1 MYFSYSRF
9 WNFLI
14 CAFSKFGVRKH
25 DKDKYVCSK
34 IKFEERRIMNYRN
47 INNCTQRQFDA
58 VMKRECISVSDYY
71 DKPITYDVFF
81 RKNNRGTNPQGKVR
95 IFYSQST
102 PINIGTVFVL
112 KDIPY
117 VVISRDG
124 DEGEVY
130 YTSMAVKCDTSLTT
144 YVSGEGYITVPF
156 ITISDK
162 YTLQNGSTIS
172 LISGNAN
179 CYTGLNKYSQ
189 NIAINDTFYNYGG
202 YYKVGNFFWNN
213 GLCYIYMSREATPA
227 DSYTLTYDGETT
239 IDMSTVSTYQLSYL
253 ALNNT
258 SIVENPTLT
267 YVSSNTDVV
276 TVDDTGLVTFL
287 ASGSTTI
294 TATWV
299 DGDNTTCSTVITVTN
314 GEDNVE
320 GGDTPTVTLAITG
333 NKELKYGFSRTYKAV
348 YSDADS
354 NDVSANYTT
363 VWTVTPNGFDAS
375 EIGVEEDGNS
385 ITLLV
390 ENEDLIDSTITLSA
404 VDADGLFT
412 PASIEI
418 TIIDIF

>member
-1 MYFSYSRF
+1 
-9 WNFLI
+9 
-14 CAFSKFGVRKH
+14 
-25 DKDKYVCSK
+25 
-34 IKFEERRIMNYRN
+34 MNYRN
-47 INNCTQRQFDA
+47 INNCTKRQFDA
-58 VMKRECISVSDYY
+58 VMKRECITVSDYY
-71 DKPITYDVFF
+71 DQSITYDVFF
-81 RKNNRGTNPQGKVR
+81 RKNNRGTNSQGKVR

-102 PINIGTVFVL
+102 PINIGTTFVL

-144 YVSGEGYITVPF
+144 YVNGEGYITVPF

-189 NIAINDTFYNYGG
+189 SIEVNDTFYNYGG

-227 DSYTLTYDGETT
+227 DNYTLTYDGDTT
-239 IDMSTVSTYQLSYL
+239 IDMSTTSTYQLSYL

-258 SIVENPTLT
+258 SIVDNPTLT
-267 YVSSNTDVV
+267 YVSSNTDVA
-276 TVDDTGLVTFL
+276 TVDDTGLLTIL
-287 ASGSTTI
+287 STGKTTI
-294 TATWV
+294 TATWT
-299 DGDNTTCSTVITVTN
+299 DGNNATCSTVIIVTN
-314 GEDNVE
+314 GEDN
-320 GGDTPTVTLAITG
+320 GGEDNTDTPTVTMAITG
-333 NKELKYGFSRTYKAV
+333 NASLKYGFTRTYTVV
-348 YSDADS
+348 YKDADS

-363 VWTVTPNGFDAS
+363 VWTVTPNNFDAS
-375 EIGVEEDGNS
+375 EISVEENGNK

-390 ENEDLIDSTITLSA
+390 DNEDLIGYTITLTAS
-404 VDADGLFT
+404 DADGLFI
-412 PASIEI
+412 PATIEI
-418 TIIDIF
+418 TIVDLM

>member
-1 MYFSYSRF
+1 
-9 WNFLI
+9 
-14 CAFSKFGVRKH
+14 
-25 DKDKYVCSK
+25 
-34 IKFEERRIMNYRN
+34 MNYRS

-58 VMKRECISVSDYY
+58 VMKRECITVSDYY
-71 DKPITYDVFF
+71 DQSITYDVFF

-102 PINIGTVFVL
+102 PINIGTTFVL

-189 NIAINDTFYNYGG
+189 SIEVNDTFYNYGG
-202 YYKVGNFFWNN
+202 YYKVGNYFWNN

-227 DSYTLTYDGETT
+227 DSYTLTYDGDTSF
-239 IDMSTVSTYQLSYL
+239 DMSTLDTYQLSYL
-253 ALNNT
+253 AMNNLT
-258 SIVENPTLT
+258 PVESPTLT
-267 YVSSNTDVV
+267 YVSSNTEVA
-276 TVDDTGLVTFL
+276 TVDNDGLITFL

-294 TATWV
+294 TTTWT
-299 DGDNTTCSTVITVTN
+299 DGDNVTCVTEITVTN
-314 GEDNVE
+314 GEE
-320 GGDTPTVTLAITG
+320 AEPTPTVTMSISG
-333 NKELKYGFSRTYKAV
+333 NTDLKVGFSRSYKAI
-348 YSDADS
+348 YTDADS
-354 NDVSANYTT
+354 NDVSADYTT
-363 VWTVTPNGFDAS
+363 VWTVTPNDFDAS
-375 EIGVEEDGNS
+375 EISIEEDGNT
-385 ITLLV
+385 IKLLV
-390 ENEDLIDSTITLSA
+390 ENEDMIDKTIALTA
-404 VDADGLFT
+404 TDADGLFV
-412 PASIEI
+412 PATVTI
-418 TIIDIF
+418 TVVSVF